1 MTQICGNF
9 FSFYDKIIYNFTVT
23 NHVRNKQPQG
33 GLALKDYLLDV
44 MQQHEHGLYM
54 CELPTGNGKTY
65 DSARAMKEYADSI
78 EDGTKIIYI
87 TTMNK
92 NLPED
97 ALRVAYGNDEL
108 YKRNVLRLRSNF
120 DEVVEKILDIE
131 VPEEMRTEV
140 YVKLRKDVSLY
151 RNATDKRYADKE
163 YIKELQDRITEG
175 DRQLR
180 YEITKQLKNRFSTKT
195 QRKNAIRNDVKYKWI
210 GKLYPAVFTDDY
222 KILLMS
228 VSKFMK
234 RNSILIDASYEFLN
248 SDLIGDAVI
257 VIDEFDAT
265 KDTIQSE
272 LIEKSLAMKEDY
284 IQLFRQI
291 YRTLNPNNFSSDIR
305 RAMDQIENSGN
316 RNTFTSLMAEARE
329 IAESYLVMLS
339 IKTREDLVDQRQ
351 IFLFNDGSFHTVL
364 KEGAQYIRSTLNEE
378 DNRIDVFFE
387 GKEDFFKN
395 RNKEKDIVL
404 YSLLREINLFLL
416 HFRLFVIEWAR
427 NYMDIVNSSRN
438 GIKDAMNLENAISS
452 ILKRLE
458 LTNKQRDL
466 LMGEKCQMV
475 RSNRELLLEDRS
487 FYQVGMEYYEFEDRN
502 QEALERETDI
512 NVLRTELFLD
522 AECELKKNIDA
533 SVFYLEAPTG
543 SGKSNTAMNL
553 SFTFMKQNEDIRKIF
568 YIYPF
573 NTLVEQNMDSI
584 NKVFGENKEVMT
596 QVAVV
601 NSLVPLKERVDEDEW
616 NGKDESEKYQR
627 ILLDR
632 QFLNYPIVL
641 STHVMLFRTLF
652 GQYKEDAF
660 GFYQLCN
667 SVIVLDE
674 IQSYRNALWAEIITF
689 FKGFAELLNIKIIIM
704 SATLPN
710 LEMLTENQAKT
721 VRLVKERE
729 KYFKHPKFAKRV
741 VANYELL
748 DQKITPDELMQ
759 HILGNIE
766 KERKI
771 LVEFIKKA
779 SAEDFYKK
787 IKEESS
793 CPVFLMTGD
802 SSIQDRKKIIKK
814 IKEMKS
820 VLLIATQVIE
830 AGVDIDMDIGYK
842 DISRLDSEEQF
853 MGRVNRSAK
862 RKGIVYFFDLD
873 DASGV
878 YGSDDVRI
886 EEKVTLKMES
896 MREILTT
903 KDFSKFYEENI
914 LLAVKMQGK
923 EIDSKKNLE
932 KFFQEDVQKLNMPA
946 IDKKM
951 QLIDEKRNMLSVY
964 LAREIIDENEK
975 VINGR
980 DIWEEYRQLLED
992 EKMEYVEK
1000 TVKLR
1005 NIRSKMN
1012 GFIYQLS
1019 ENARFQEDE
1028 QIGDIYYIE
1037 NGEDYF
1043 DENGILKRERF
1054 RDDTDLFI

>member
-1 MTQICGNF
+1 
-9 FSFYDKIIYNFTVT
+9 
-23 NHVRNKQPQG
+23 
-33 GLALKDYLLDV
+33 
-44 MQQHEHGLYM
+44 
-54 CELPTGNGKTY
+54 
-65 DSARAMKEYADSI
+65 
-78 EDGTKIIYI
+78 
-87 TTMNK
+87 
-92 NLPED
+92 
-97 ALRVAYGNDEL
+97 
-108 YKRNVLRLRSNF
+108 
-120 DEVVEKILDIE
+120 
-131 VPEEMRTEV
+131 
-140 YVKLRKDVSLY
+140 
-151 RNATDKRYADKE
+151 
-163 YIKELQDRITEG
+163 
-175 DRQLR
+175 
-180 YEITKQLKNRFSTKT
+180 
-195 QRKNAIRNDVKYKWI
+195 
-210 GKLYPAVFTDDY
+210 
-222 KILLMS
+222 
-228 VSKFMK
+228 
-234 RNSILIDASYEFLN
+234 
-248 SDLIGDAVI
+248 
-257 VIDEFDAT
+257 
-265 KDTIQSE
+265 
-272 LIEKSLAMKEDY
+272 
-284 IQLFRQI
+284 
-291 YRTLNPNNFSSDIR
+291 
-305 RAMDQIENSGN
+305 
-316 RNTFTSLMAEARE
+316 
-329 IAESYLVMLS
+329 MLS
-339 IKTREDLVDQRQ
+339 IKEL
-351 IFLFNDGSFHTVL
+351 INCS
-364 KEGAQYIRSTLNEE
+364 EE
-378 DNRIDVFFE
+378 CYAHVSVN
-387 GKEDFFKN
+387 GKE
-395 RNKEKDIVL
+395 KETL
-404 YSLLREINLFLL
+404 YAHTELSQKYWIRI
-416 HFRLFVIEWAR
+416 FRKKHIHVVIEKFEKEYLGPISDEAKILFETMLM
-427 NYMDIVNSSRN
+427 NIVTFHDFGKVNPIFQKKKM
-438 GIKDAMNLENAISS
+438 GHEFHLELAPDSNIGSKHS
-452 ILKRLE
+452 ILSSVFYLDYFLGKIKELE
-458 LTNKQRDL
+458 DRA
-466 LMGEKCQMV
+466 E
-475 RSNRELLLEDRS
+475 RELLKDFAYINSYIISRHHGKLVDLEQYLNSLSGRS
-487 FYQVGMEYYEFEDRN
+487 AEGEDLGVRARAWLENWKREVMGEDKVPKFRNRWERMLERNSEEENRKRVYLYALTRLLYSMLIASDYYATSEYMKGVEIQNFGEIEKCDEIINIYEQSPVQKSIRSYEETYYPRN
-502 QEALERETDI
+502 QDALERETDI
-512 NVLRTELFLD
+512 NVLRIELFLD

-641 STHVMLFRTLF
+641 STHVMLFHTLF

-748 DQKITPDELMQ
+748 DQKITLDELMK
-759 HILGNIE
+759 HIFGNIGN
-766 KERKI
+766 ERKI

-779 SAEDFYKK
+779 SAEEFYKK
-787 IKEESS
+787 ILEESTCS
-793 CPVFLMTGD
+793 VFLMTGD
-802 SSIQDRKKIIKK
+802 SSIQDRKKIIEK
-814 IKEMKS
+814 IKGQKS

-862 RKGIVYFFDLD
+862 RKGMVYFFDLD
-873 DASGV
+873 DAAGV

-886 EEKVTLKMES
+886 EEKVTLKMDA
-896 MREILTT
+896 MREVLTT
-903 KDFSKFYEENI
+903 KDFPKFYEENI
-914 LLAVKMQGK
+914 LP
-923 EIDSKKNLE
+923 EIKKRGEEVDSKKNLE
-932 KFFQEDVQKLNMPA
+932 IFFQEDVQKLKMPE

-951 QLIDEKRNMLSVY
+951 RLIDDNRNMLSVY
-964 LAREIIDENEK
+964 LAREITEEK
-975 VINGR
+975 GEVVNGR
-980 DIWEEYRQLLED
+980 EIWEEYRQLLEA

-1019 ENARFQEDE
+1019 ENAHFQEDE

-1037 NGEDYF
+1037 NGENYF

-1054 RDDTDLFI
+1054 QDGTDLFI

>member
-1 MTQICGNF
+1 MNSLSGR
-9 FSFYDKIIYNFTVT
+9 SAEGEDLG
-23 NHVRNKQPQG
+23 VR
-33 GLALKDYLLDV
+33 
-44 MQQHEHGLYM
+44 
-54 CELPTGNGKTY
+54 
-65 DSARAMKEYADSI
+65 ARAWLENWKREVMG
-78 EDGTKIIYI
+78 EDKVP
-87 TTMNK
+87 K
-92 NLPED
+92 F
-97 ALRVAYGNDEL
+97 
-108 YKRNVLRLRSNF
+108 RNRWERML
-120 DEVVEKILDIE
+120 E
-131 VPEEMRTEV
+131 
-140 YVKLRKDVSLY
+140 
-151 RNATDKRYADKE
+151 
-163 YIKELQDRITEG
+163 
-175 DRQLR
+175 
-180 YEITKQLKNRFSTKT
+180 
-195 QRKNAIRNDVKYKWI
+195 
-210 GKLYPAVFTDDY
+210 
-222 KILLMS
+222 
-228 VSKFMK
+228 
-234 RNSILIDASYEFLN
+234 RNSEEENRKRVYLYALTRLLYSMLIASDYYATSEYMKGVEIQNFGEIEKCDEIINIYEQSPVQKSIRSYE
-248 SDLIGDAVI
+248 
-257 VIDEFDAT
+257 ET
-265 KDTIQSE
+265 
-272 LIEKSLAMKEDY
+272 
-284 IQLFRQI
+284 
-291 YRTLNPNNFSSDIR
+291 
-305 RAMDQIENSGN
+305 
-316 RNTFTSLMAEARE
+316 
-329 IAESYLVMLS
+329 
-339 IKTREDLVDQRQ
+339 
-351 IFLFNDGSFHTVL
+351 
-364 KEGAQYIRSTLNEE
+364 
-378 DNRIDVFFE
+378 
-387 GKEDFFKN
+387 
-395 RNKEKDIVL
+395 
-404 YSLLREINLFLL
+404 
-416 HFRLFVIEWAR
+416 
-427 NYMDIVNSSRN
+427 
-438 GIKDAMNLENAISS
+438 
-452 ILKRLE
+452 
-458 LTNKQRDL
+458 
-466 LMGEKCQMV
+466 
-475 RSNRELLLEDRS
+475 
-487 FYQVGMEYYEFEDRN
+487 YYPRN
-502 QEALERETDI
+502 QDALERETDI

-641 STHVMLFRTLF
+641 STHVMLFHTLF

-748 DQKITPDELMQ
+748 DQKITLDELMK
-759 HILGNIE
+759 HIFGNIGN
-766 KERKI
+766 ERKI

-779 SAEDFYKK
+779 SAEEFYKK
-787 IKEESS
+787 ILEESTCS
-793 CPVFLMTGD
+793 VFLMTGD
-802 SSIQDRKKIIKK
+802 SSIQDRKKIIEK
-814 IKEMKS
+814 IKGQKS

-862 RKGIVYFFDLD
+862 RKGMVYFFDLD
-873 DASGV
+873 DAAGV

-886 EEKVTLKMES
+886 EEKVTLKMEA
-896 MREILTT
+896 MRKILTT
-903 KDFSKFYEENI
+903 KDFPKFYEENI
-914 LLAVKMQGK
+914 LPEVKKRG
-923 EIDSKKNLE
+923 EEADSKKNLE
-932 KFFQEDVQKLNMPA
+932 IFFQEDVQKLKMPE
-946 IDKKM
+946 IEKKM
-951 QLIDEKRNMLSVY
+951 QLMNDNKNMLSVY
-964 LAREIIDENEK
+964 LAREITEENGE
-975 VINGR
+975 VVNGR

-1019 ENARFQEDE
+1019 ENAHFQEDE

-1037 NGEDYF
+1037 NGENYF

-1054 RDDTDLFI
+1054 QDGTDLFI

>member
-1 MTQICGNF
+1 M
-9 FSFYDKIIYNFTVT
+9 FYLDYFLGKINELEDK
-23 NHVRNKQPQG
+23 
-33 GLALKDYLLDV
+33 
-44 MQQHEHGLYM
+44 
-54 CELPTGNGKTY
+54 
-65 DSARAMKEYADSI
+65 
-78 EDGTKIIYI
+78 
-87 TTMNK
+87 
-92 NLPED
+92 
-97 ALRVAYGNDEL
+97 
-108 YKRNVLRLRSNF
+108 
-120 DEVVEKILDIE
+120 
-131 VPEEMRTEV
+131 
-140 YVKLRKDVSLY
+140 
-151 RNATDKRYADKE
+151 
-163 YIKELQDRITEG
+163 
-175 DRQLR
+175 
-180 YEITKQLKNRFSTKT
+180 
-195 QRKNAIRNDVKYKWI
+195 
-210 GKLYPAVFTDDY
+210 
-222 KILLMS
+222 
-228 VSKFMK
+228 
-234 RNSILIDASYEFLN
+234 
-248 SDLIGDAVI
+248 
-257 VIDEFDAT
+257 
-265 KDTIQSE
+265 
-272 LIEKSLAMKEDY
+272 
-284 IQLFRQI
+284 
-291 YRTLNPNNFSSDIR
+291 
-305 RAMDQIENSGN
+305 
-316 RNTFTSLMAEARE
+316 AE
-329 IAESYLVMLS
+329 
-339 IKTREDLVDQRQ
+339 
-351 IFLFNDGSFHTVL
+351 
-364 KEGAQYIRSTLNEE
+364 
-378 DNRIDVFFE
+378 
-387 GKEDFFKN
+387 
-395 RNKEKDIVL
+395 
-404 YSLLREINLFLL
+404 
-416 HFRLFVIEWAR
+416 
-427 NYMDIVNSSRN
+427 
-438 GIKDAMNLENAISS
+438 
-452 ILKRLE
+452 
-458 LTNKQRDL
+458 
-466 LMGEKCQMV
+466 
-475 RSNRELLLEDRS
+475 RELLKDFAYINSYIISRHHGKLVDLEQYLNSLSGRS
-487 FYQVGMEYYEFEDRN
+487 AEGEDLGVRARAWLENWKREVMGEDKVPKFRNRWERMLERNSEEENRKRVYLYALTRLLYSMLIASDYYATSEYMKGVEIQNFGEIEKCDEIINIYEQSPVQKSIRSYEETYYPRN
-502 QEALERETDI
+502 QDALERETDI

-641 STHVMLFRTLF
+641 STHVMLFHTLF

-674 IQSYRNALWAEIITF
+674 IQSYRNALWAENITF

-748 DQKITPDELMQ
+748 DQKITLDELMK
-759 HILGNIE
+759 HIFGNIGN
-766 KERKI
+766 ERKI

-779 SAEDFYKK
+779 SAEEFYKK
-787 IKEESS
+787 ILEESTCS
-793 CPVFLMTGD
+793 VFLMTGD
-802 SSIQDRKKIIKK
+802 SSIQDRKKIIEK
-814 IKEMKS
+814 IKGQKS

-862 RKGIVYFFDLD
+862 RKGMVYFFDLD
-873 DASGV
+873 DAAGV

-886 EEKVTLKMES
+886 EEKVTLKMEA
-896 MREILTT
+896 MRKILTT
-903 KDFSKFYEENI
+903 KDFPKFYEENI
-914 LLAVKMQGK
+914 LPEVKKRG
-923 EIDSKKNLE
+923 EEADSKKNLE
-932 KFFQEDVQKLNMPA
+932 IFFQEDVQKLKMPE
-946 IDKKM
+946 IEKKM
-951 QLIDEKRNMLSVY
+951 QLMNDNKNMLSVY
-964 LAREIIDENEK
+964 LAREITEENGE
-975 VINGR
+975 VVNGR

-1019 ENARFQEDE
+1019 ENAHFQEDE

-1037 NGEDYF
+1037 NGENYF

-1054 RDDTDLFI
+1054 QDGTDLFI

>member
-1 MTQICGNF
+1 MLMNIVTFHDFGKVNPIFQKKKMGHEFHLELVPDSNIG
-9 FSFYDKIIYNFTVT
+9 SKHSILSSVFY
-23 NHVRNKQPQG
+23 
-33 GLALKDYLLDV
+33 LDYFL
-44 MQQHEHGLYM
+44 
-54 CELPTGNGKTY
+54 GK
-65 DSARAMKEYADSI
+65 
-78 EDGTKIIYI
+78 
-87 TTMNK
+87 
-92 NLPED
+92 
-97 ALRVAYGNDEL
+97 
-108 YKRNVLRLRSNF
+108 
-120 DEVVEKILDIE
+120 
-131 VPEEMRTEV
+131 
-140 YVKLRKDVSLY
+140 
-151 RNATDKRYADKE
+151 
-163 YIKELQDRITEG
+163 IKELEDR
-175 DRQLR
+175 
-180 YEITKQLKNRFSTKT
+180 
-195 QRKNAIRNDVKYKWI
+195 
-210 GKLYPAVFTDDY
+210 
-222 KILLMS
+222 
-228 VSKFMK
+228 
-234 RNSILIDASYEFLN
+234 
-248 SDLIGDAVI
+248 
-257 VIDEFDAT
+257 
-265 KDTIQSE
+265 
-272 LIEKSLAMKEDY
+272 
-284 IQLFRQI
+284 
-291 YRTLNPNNFSSDIR
+291 
-305 RAMDQIENSGN
+305 
-316 RNTFTSLMAEARE
+316 AE
-329 IAESYLVMLS
+329 
-339 IKTREDLVDQRQ
+339 
-351 IFLFNDGSFHTVL
+351 
-364 KEGAQYIRSTLNEE
+364 
-378 DNRIDVFFE
+378 
-387 GKEDFFKN
+387 
-395 RNKEKDIVL
+395 
-404 YSLLREINLFLL
+404 
-416 HFRLFVIEWAR
+416 
-427 NYMDIVNSSRN
+427 
-438 GIKDAMNLENAISS
+438 
-452 ILKRLE
+452 
-458 LTNKQRDL
+458 
-466 LMGEKCQMV
+466 
-475 RSNRELLLEDRS
+475 RELLKDFAYINSYIISRHHGKLVDLEQYLNSLSGRS
-487 FYQVGMEYYEFEDRN
+487 AEGEDLGVRARAWLENWKREVMGEDKVPKFRNRWERMLERNSEEENRKRVYLYALTRLLYSMLIASDYYATSEYMKGVEIQNFGEIEKCDEIINIYEQSPVQKSIRSYEETYYPRN
-502 QEALERETDI
+502 QDALERETDI

-641 STHVMLFRTLF
+641 STHVMLFHTLF

-721 VRLVKERE
+721 VRLVKEQE

-748 DQKITPDELMQ
+748 DQKITLDELMK
-759 HILGNIE
+759 HIFGNIGN
-766 KERKI
+766 ERKI

-779 SAEDFYKK
+779 SAEEFYKK
-787 IKEESS
+787 ILEESTCS
-793 CPVFLMTGD
+793 VFLMTGD
-802 SSIQDRKKIIKK
+802 SSIQDRKKIIEK
-814 IKEMKS
+814 IKGQKS

-862 RKGIVYFFDLD
+862 RKGMVYFFDLD
-873 DASGV
+873 DAAGV

-886 EEKVTLKMES
+886 EEKVTLKMEA
-896 MREILTT
+896 MRKILTT
-903 KDFSKFYEENI
+903 KDFPKFYEENI
-914 LLAVKMQGK
+914 LPEVKKRG
-923 EIDSKKNLE
+923 EEADSKKNLE
-932 KFFQEDVQKLNMPA
+932 IFFQEDVQKLKMPE
-946 IDKKM
+946 IEKKM
-951 QLIDEKRNMLSVY
+951 QLMNDNKNMLSVY
-964 LAREIIDENEK
+964 LAREITEENGE
-975 VINGR
+975 VVNGR

-1012 GFIYQLS
+1012 GFVYQLS
-1019 ENARFQEDE
+1019 ENAHFQEDE

-1037 NGEDYF
+1037 NGENYF

-1054 RDDTDLFI
+1054 QDGTDLFI

>member
-1 MTQICGNF
+1 MFETMLMNIVTFHDFGKVNPIFQKKKMGHEFHLELVPDSNIG
-9 FSFYDKIIYNFTVT
+9 SKHSILSSVFY
-23 NHVRNKQPQG
+23 
-33 GLALKDYLLDV
+33 LDYFL
-44 MQQHEHGLYM
+44 
-54 CELPTGNGKTY
+54 GK
-65 DSARAMKEYADSI
+65 
-78 EDGTKIIYI
+78 
-87 TTMNK
+87 
-92 NLPED
+92 
-97 ALRVAYGNDEL
+97 
-108 YKRNVLRLRSNF
+108 
-120 DEVVEKILDIE
+120 
-131 VPEEMRTEV
+131 
-140 YVKLRKDVSLY
+140 
-151 RNATDKRYADKE
+151 
-163 YIKELQDRITEG
+163 IKELEDR
-175 DRQLR
+175 
-180 YEITKQLKNRFSTKT
+180 
-195 QRKNAIRNDVKYKWI
+195 
-210 GKLYPAVFTDDY
+210 
-222 KILLMS
+222 
-228 VSKFMK
+228 
-234 RNSILIDASYEFLN
+234 
-248 SDLIGDAVI
+248 
-257 VIDEFDAT
+257 
-265 KDTIQSE
+265 
-272 LIEKSLAMKEDY
+272 
-284 IQLFRQI
+284 
-291 YRTLNPNNFSSDIR
+291 
-305 RAMDQIENSGN
+305 
-316 RNTFTSLMAEARE
+316 AE
-329 IAESYLVMLS
+329 
-339 IKTREDLVDQRQ
+339 
-351 IFLFNDGSFHTVL
+351 
-364 KEGAQYIRSTLNEE
+364 
-378 DNRIDVFFE
+378 
-387 GKEDFFKN
+387 
-395 RNKEKDIVL
+395 
-404 YSLLREINLFLL
+404 
-416 HFRLFVIEWAR
+416 
-427 NYMDIVNSSRN
+427 
-438 GIKDAMNLENAISS
+438 
-452 ILKRLE
+452 
-458 LTNKQRDL
+458 
-466 LMGEKCQMV
+466 
-475 RSNRELLLEDRS
+475 RELLKDFAYINSYIISRHHGKLVDLEQYLNSLSGRS
-487 FYQVGMEYYEFEDRN
+487 AEGEDLGVRARAWLENWKREVMGEDKVPKFRNRWERMLERNSEEENRKRVYLYALTRLLYSMLIASDYYATSEYMKGVEIQNFGEIEKCDEIINIYEQSPVQKSIRSYEETYYPRN
-502 QEALERETDI
+502 QDALERETDI

-641 STHVMLFRTLF
+641 STHVMLFHTLF

-721 VRLVKERE
+721 VRLVKEQE

-748 DQKITPDELMQ
+748 DQKITLDELMK
-759 HILGNIE
+759 HIFGNIGN
-766 KERKI
+766 ERKI

-779 SAEDFYKK
+779 SAEEFYKK
-787 IKEESS
+787 ILEESTCS
-793 CPVFLMTGD
+793 VFLMTGD
-802 SSIQDRKKIIKK
+802 SSIQDRKKIIEK
-814 IKEMKS
+814 IKGQKS

-862 RKGIVYFFDLD
+862 RKGMVYFFDLD
-873 DASGV
+873 DAAGV

-886 EEKVTLKMES
+886 EEKVTLKMEA
-896 MREILTT
+896 MRKILTT
-903 KDFSKFYEENI
+903 KDFPKFYEENI
-914 LLAVKMQGK
+914 LPEVKKRG
-923 EIDSKKNLE
+923 EEADSKKNLE
-932 KFFQEDVQKLNMPA
+932 IFFQEDVQKLKMPE
-946 IDKKM
+946 IEKKM
-951 QLIDEKRNMLSVY
+951 QLMNDNKNMLSVY
-964 LAREIIDENEK
+964 LAREITEENGE
-975 VINGR
+975 VVNGR

-1012 GFIYQLS
+1012 GFVYQLS
-1019 ENARFQEDE
+1019 ENAHFQEDE

-1037 NGEDYF
+1037 NGENYF

-1054 RDDTDLFI
+1054 QDGTDLFI

>member
-1 MTQICGNF
+1 M
-9 FSFYDKIIYNFTVT
+9 
-23 NHVRNKQPQG
+23 
-33 GLALKDYLLDV
+33 
-44 MQQHEHGLYM
+44 
-54 CELPTGNGKTY
+54 
-65 DSARAMKEYADSI
+65 
-78 EDGTKIIYI
+78 
-87 TTMNK
+87 
-92 NLPED
+92 
-97 ALRVAYGNDEL
+97 
-108 YKRNVLRLRSNF
+108 
-120 DEVVEKILDIE
+120 EK
-131 VPEEMRTEV
+131 
-140 YVKLRKDVSLY
+140 
-151 RNATDKRYADKE
+151 
-163 YIKELQDRITEG
+163 
-175 DRQLR
+175 
-180 YEITKQLKNRFSTKT
+180 
-195 QRKNAIRNDVKYKWI
+195 
-210 GKLYPAVFTDDY
+210 
-222 KILLMS
+222 
-228 VSKFMK
+228 
-234 RNSILIDASYEFLN
+234 
-248 SDLIGDAVI
+248 
-257 VIDEFDAT
+257 
-265 KDTIQSE
+265 
-272 LIEKSLAMKEDY
+272 
-284 IQLFRQI
+284 
-291 YRTLNPNNFSSDIR
+291 
-305 RAMDQIENSGN
+305 
-316 RNTFTSLMAEARE
+316 
-329 IAESYLVMLS
+329 VMLS
-339 IKTREDLVDQRQ
+339 IKEL
-351 IFLFNDGSFHTVL
+351 INCS
-364 KEGAQYIRSTLNEE
+364 EE
-378 DNRIDVFFE
+378 CYAHVSVN
-387 GKEDFFKN
+387 GKE
-395 RNKEKDIVL
+395 KETL
-404 YSLLREINLFLL
+404 YAHTELSQKYWIRI
-416 HFRLFVIEWAR
+416 FRKKHIHVVIEKFEKEYLGPISDEAKILFETMLM
-427 NYMDIVNSSRN
+427 NIVTFHDFGKVNPIFQKKKM
-438 GIKDAMNLENAISS
+438 GHEFHLELVPDSNIGSKHS
-452 ILKRLE
+452 ILSSVFYLDYFLGKIKELE
-458 LTNKQRDL
+458 DRA
-466 LMGEKCQMV
+466 E
-475 RSNRELLLEDRS
+475 RELLKDFAYINSYIISRHHGKLVDLEQYLNSLSGRS
-487 FYQVGMEYYEFEDRN
+487 AEGEDLGVRARAWLENWKREVMGEDKVPKFRNRWERMLERNSEEENRKRVYLYALTRLLYSMLIASDYYATSEYMKGVEIQNFGEIEKCDEIINIYEQSPVQKSIRSYEETYYPRN
-502 QEALERETDI
+502 QDALERETDI

-641 STHVMLFRTLF
+641 STHVMLFHTLF

-748 DQKITPDELMQ
+748 DQKITLDELMK
-759 HILGNIE
+759 HIFGNIGN
-766 KERKI
+766 ERKI

-779 SAEDFYKK
+779 SAEEFYKK
-787 IKEESS
+787 ILEESTCS
-793 CPVFLMTGD
+793 VFLMTGD
-802 SSIQDRKKIIKK
+802 SSIQDRKKIIEK
-814 IKEMKS
+814 IKGQKS

-862 RKGIVYFFDLD
+862 RKGMVYFFDLD
-873 DASGV
+873 DAAGV

-886 EEKVTLKMES
+886 EEKVTLKMEA
-896 MREILTT
+896 MRKILTT
-903 KDFSKFYEENI
+903 KDFPKFYEENI
-914 LLAVKMQGK
+914 LPEVKKRG
-923 EIDSKKNLE
+923 EEADSKKNLE
-932 KFFQEDVQKLNMPA
+932 IFFQEDVQKLKMPE
-946 IDKKM
+946 IEKKM
-951 QLIDEKRNMLSVY
+951 QLMNDNKNMLSVY
-964 LAREIIDENEK
+964 LAREITEENGE
-975 VINGR
+975 VVNGR

-1019 ENARFQEDE
+1019 ENAHFQEDE

-1037 NGEDYF
+1037 NGENYF

-1054 RDDTDLFI
+1054 QDGTDLFI

>member
-1 MTQICGNF
+1 MNCSEECYAHISTNGKEKETLYAHTQLSQKYWICIFRKKHIHVIVEKFEKEYLGAISDEAKILFETMLVNIVTF
-9 FSFYDKIIYNFTVT
+9 HDFGKVNPTFQKKKMEHEFHLELAPDNNIGSKHSILSSVFYLDYFLGKINELEDKAE
-23 NHVRNKQPQG
+23 RE
-33 GLALKDYLLDV
+33 LLKDFAYINSYIIARHHGKLVDLEQYLKSLSGRDTEGEDLGV
-44 MQQHEHGLYM
+44 R
-54 CELPTGNGKTY
+54 
-65 DSARAMKEYADSI
+65 ARAWLEKWKKEVMG
-78 EDGTKIIYI
+78 EDK
-87 TTMNK
+87 
-92 NLPED
+92 
-97 ALRVAYGNDEL
+97 
-108 YKRNVLRLRSNF
+108 
-120 DEVVEKILDIE
+120 
-131 VPEEMRTEV
+131 
-140 YVKLRKDVSLY
+140 
-151 RNATDKRYADKE
+151 
-163 YIKELQDRITEG
+163 
-175 DRQLR
+175 
-180 YEITKQLKNRFSTKT
+180 
-195 QRKNAIRNDVKYKWI
+195 
-210 GKLYPAVFTDDY
+210 
-222 KILLMS
+222 
-228 VSKFMK
+228 VSKF
-234 RNSILIDASYEFLN
+234 RNRWE
-248 SDLIGDAVI
+248 
-257 VIDEFDAT
+257 
-265 KDTIQSE
+265 
-272 LIEKSLAMKEDY
+272 
-284 IQLFRQI
+284 R
-291 YRTLNPNNFSSDIR
+291 
-305 RAMDQIENSGN
+305 
-316 RNTFTSLMAEARE
+316 
-329 IAESYLVMLS
+329 ML
-339 IKTREDLVDQRQ
+339 E
-351 IFLFNDGSFHTVL
+351 
-364 KEGAQYIRSTLNEE
+364 
-378 DNRIDVFFE
+378 
-387 GKEDFFKN
+387 
-395 RNKEKDIVL
+395 
-404 YSLLREINLFLL
+404 
-416 HFRLFVIEWAR
+416 
-427 NYMDIVNSSRN
+427 RN
-438 GIKDAMNLENAISS
+438 GGEENRKRVYLYG
-452 ILKRLE
+452 LKRLLYSMLIASDYYATSE
-458 LTNKQRDL
+458 YMKGVEIQNF
-466 LMGEKCQMV
+466 GEIEKCDEIINIYEQSPV
-475 RSNRELLLEDRS
+475 QKSIRSYEET
-487 FYQVGMEYYEFEDRN
+487 YYPRN

-674 IQSYRNALWAEIITF
+674 IQSYRNALWAEIIIF

-741 VANYELL
+741 VANYKLL
-748 DQKITPDELMQ
+748 DQKITLDELMK
-759 HILGNIE
+759 HILGNIGN
-766 KERKI
+766 ERKI

-779 SAEDFYKK
+779 SAEEFYKK
-787 IKEESS
+787 ILEEST

-802 SSIQDRKKIIKK
+802 SSIQDRKKIIEK
-814 IKEMKS
+814 IKGQKS

-862 RKGIVYFFDLD
+862 RKGMVYFFDLD
-873 DASGV
+873 DAAGV

-886 EEKVTLKMES
+886 EEKVTLKMDA
-896 MREILTT
+896 MREVLTT
-903 KDFSKFYEENI
+903 KDFPKFYEENI
-914 LLAVKMQGK
+914 LPEVKKRG
-923 EIDSKKNLE
+923 EEVDSKKNLE
-932 KFFQEDVQKLNMPA
+932 IFFQEDVQKLKMPE

-951 QLIDEKRNMLSVY
+951 RLIDDNRNMLSVY
-964 LAREIIDENEK
+964 LAREITEEK
-975 VINGR
+975 GEVVNGR
-980 DIWEEYRQLLED
+980 EIWEEYRQLLED

-1000 TVKLR
+1000 AVKLR

-1019 ENARFQEDE
+1019 ENAHFQEDE

-1054 RDDTDLFI
+1054 QDGTDLFI

>member
-1 MTQICGNF
+1 M
-9 FSFYDKIIYNFTVT
+9 
-23 NHVRNKQPQG
+23 
-33 GLALKDYLLDV
+33 
-44 MQQHEHGLYM
+44 E
-54 CELPTGNGKTY
+54 
-65 DSARAMKEYADSI
+65 
-78 EDGTKIIYI
+78 
-87 TTMNK
+87 
-92 NLPED
+92 NL
-97 ALRVAYGNDEL
+97 
-108 YKRNVLRLRSNF
+108 
-120 DEVVEKILDIE
+120 
-131 VPEEMRTEV
+131 
-140 YVKLRKDVSLY
+140 
-151 RNATDKRYADKE
+151 
-163 YIKELQDRITEG
+163 
-175 DRQLR
+175 
-180 YEITKQLKNRFSTKT
+180 
-195 QRKNAIRNDVKYKWI
+195 
-210 GKLYPAVFTDDY
+210 
-222 KILLMS
+222 
-228 VSKFMK
+228 
-234 RNSILIDASYEFLN
+234 
-248 SDLIGDAVI
+248 
-257 VIDEFDAT
+257 
-265 KDTIQSE
+265 
-272 LIEKSLAMKEDY
+272 
-284 IQLFRQI
+284 
-291 YRTLNPNNFSSDIR
+291 
-305 RAMDQIENSGN
+305 
-316 RNTFTSLMAEARE
+316 
-329 IAESYLVMLS
+329 MLS
-339 IKTREDLVDQRQ
+339 IKKLTDYSEECYAHISVNGEEKETLCAHTELSQKYWIRIFRKKHIHVIVEKFEKEYLGPISDEAKILFETMLVNIVTFHDFGKVNPKFQKKKMEHEFFSELAPDNNLGSKHSILSSVFYLDYFLEKINELEDKTEREILKDFAYINSYIISRHHGKLVELEQYLSSLSGRNIQGEDLGVRARAWLEKWKKEVMREDKVSKFRKHWERM
-351 IFLFNDGSFHTVL
+351 F
-364 KEGAQYIRSTLNEE
+364 ERSGGEE
-378 DNRIDVFFE
+378 NRKRVYLY
-387 GKEDFFKN
+387 GLT
-395 RNKEKDIVL
+395 RLL
-404 YSLLREINLFLL
+404 YSMLIASDYYATSEYMKGVEIQNFGE
-416 HFRLFVIEWAR
+416 IEKYDEIINIYEQGTVQR
-427 NYMDIVNSSRN
+427 
-438 GIKDAMNLENAISS
+438 S
-452 ILKRLE
+452 IRGYKK
-458 LTNKQRDL
+458 T
-466 LMGEKCQMV
+466 
-475 RSNRELLLEDRS
+475 
-487 FYQVGMEYYEFEDRN
+487 YYPKN
-502 QEALERETDI
+502 QEELARETDI

-522 AECELKKNIDA
+522 AECELKKNMDA

-584 NKVFGENKEVMT
+584 DKVFGENKEVMA
-596 QVAVV
+596 QVAIV
-601 NSLVPLKERVDEDEW
+601 NSLVPLKERIDEDEW
-616 NGKDESEKYQR
+616 NERNKSEKYQR

-652 GQYKEDAF
+652 GQHKEDAF

-710 LEMLTENQAKT
+710 LEMLTDNQTKT
-721 VRLVKERE
+721 IRLIKERE
-729 KYFKHPKFAKRV
+729 KYFKHPKFAERV

-748 DQKITPDELMQ
+748 DQKITLDELMK
-759 HILGNIE
+759 HILGNIG

-787 IKEESS
+787 IKEESI

-802 SSIQDRKKIIKK
+802 SSIQDRKKIIEK

-830 AGVDIDMDIGYK
+830 AGVDIDMNIGYK

-914 LLAVKMQGK
+914 LPAVIMQGE

-964 LAREIIDENEK
+964 LAREIIDENGK
-975 VINGR
+975 VINGK
-980 DIWEEYRQLLED
+980 DVWEEYRQLLED

>member
-1 MTQICGNF
+1 M
-9 FSFYDKIIYNFTVT
+9 
-23 NHVRNKQPQG
+23 
-33 GLALKDYLLDV
+33 
-44 MQQHEHGLYM
+44 E
-54 CELPTGNGKTY
+54 
-65 DSARAMKEYADSI
+65 
-78 EDGTKIIYI
+78 
-87 TTMNK
+87 
-92 NLPED
+92 NL
-97 ALRVAYGNDEL
+97 
-108 YKRNVLRLRSNF
+108 
-120 DEVVEKILDIE
+120 
-131 VPEEMRTEV
+131 
-140 YVKLRKDVSLY
+140 
-151 RNATDKRYADKE
+151 
-163 YIKELQDRITEG
+163 
-175 DRQLR
+175 
-180 YEITKQLKNRFSTKT
+180 
-195 QRKNAIRNDVKYKWI
+195 
-210 GKLYPAVFTDDY
+210 
-222 KILLMS
+222 
-228 VSKFMK
+228 
-234 RNSILIDASYEFLN
+234 
-248 SDLIGDAVI
+248 
-257 VIDEFDAT
+257 
-265 KDTIQSE
+265 
-272 LIEKSLAMKEDY
+272 
-284 IQLFRQI
+284 
-291 YRTLNPNNFSSDIR
+291 
-305 RAMDQIENSGN
+305 
-316 RNTFTSLMAEARE
+316 
-329 IAESYLVMLS
+329 MLS
-339 IKTREDLVDQRQ
+339 IKKLMNCSEECYAHISANGEEKETLYAHTELSQKYWIRIFRKKHIHVVVEKYEKEYLGPISNEAKLLFETMLVNIVTFHDFGKVNP
-351 IFLFNDGSFHTVL
+351 IFQKKKMGHKFHLELAPDNNIGSKHSILSSVFYL
-364 KEGAQYIRSTLNEE
+364 DYFLEKINE
-378 DNRIDVFFE
+378 
-387 GKEDFFKN
+387 
-395 RNKEKDIVL
+395 
-404 YSLLREINLFLL
+404 
-416 HFRLFVIEWAR
+416 
-427 NYMDIVNSSRN
+427 
-438 GIKDAMNLENAISS
+438 LENKA
-452 ILKRLE
+452 E
-458 LTNKQRDL
+458 
-466 LMGEKCQMV
+466 
-475 RSNRELLLEDRS
+475 RELLKDFAYINSYIISRHHGKLVELEQYLNSLSGRDTEGEDLGVRARAWLENWKREVMGEDKVPKFRNRWGRMLERNGGEENRKRVYLYGLTRLLYSMLIASDYYATSEYMKGVEIQNFGEIEKCDKIINIYEQSPVQKSIRS
-487 FYQVGMEYYEFEDRN
+487 YEETYYPRN
-502 QEALERETDI
+502 QEALGRETDI

-543 SGKSNTAMNL
+543 SGKSNTAMDL

-616 NGKDESEKYQR
+616 NGKGESEKYQR

-721 VRLVKERE
+721 VCLVKERE

-741 VANYELL
+741 VTNYELL
-748 DQKITPDELMQ
+748 DQKITLDELMK
-759 HILGNIE
+759 HILGNIGN
-766 KERKI
+766 ERKI

-779 SAEDFYKK
+779 SAEEFYKK
-787 IKEESS
+787 ILEESTCS
-793 CPVFLMTGD
+793 VFLMTGD
-802 SSIQDRKKIIKK
+802 SSIQDRKKIIEK
-814 IKEMKS
+814 IKGQKS

-862 RKGIVYFFDLD
+862 RKGMVYFFDLD
-873 DASGV
+873 DAAGV

-886 EEKVTLKMES
+886 EEKVTLKMDA

-903 KDFSKFYEENI
+903 KDFPKFYEENI
-914 LLAVKMQGK
+914 LPEVKKQGEK
-923 EIDSKKNLE
+923 EDSKKNLE
-932 KFFQEDVQKLNMPA
+932 IFFQEDVQKLKMPE
-946 IDKKM
+946 IEKKM
-951 QLIDEKRNMLSVY
+951 QLMNDNKNMLSVY
-964 LAREIIDENEK
+964 LAREITEENGE
-975 VINGR
+975 VMNGR

-1019 ENARFQEDE
+1019 ENAHFQKDE

-1037 NGEDYF
+1037 NGENYF

-1054 RDDTDLFI
+1054 QDGTDLFI